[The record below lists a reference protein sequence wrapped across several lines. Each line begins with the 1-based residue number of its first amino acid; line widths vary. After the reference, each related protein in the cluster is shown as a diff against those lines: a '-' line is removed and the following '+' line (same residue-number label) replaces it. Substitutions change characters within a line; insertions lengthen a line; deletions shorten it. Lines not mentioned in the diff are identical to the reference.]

1 MNKTIFTWFFILLM
15 VAGTARL
22 KAQTAVPFP
31 TLEADPKAYEYAR
44 QEQASWQ
51 TLTELS
57 LWASGAD
64 GSATGKRQPFFE
76 GLIRGAVDELRMSP
90 ALPLY
95 PREKG
100 VFVLAFM
107 HKKFL
112 KTYAPYQVKLDTLLT
127 SGTYNCVSSAVLYM
141 ILAVS
146 VGLDVK
152 GVMTRDH
159 AFVMVNAG
167 GSLILDVETANPL
180 GFDPGTRRE
189 FHDNFHAV
197 TGFTYVPARNY
208 RDRASISQLELV
220 SLILSNRIT
229 ELESRNRFNEAVPLA
244 VNRAALLSQRRNP
257 AASSFFS
264 DPRKDLI
271 DLLLNFGN
279 SLVRAGKEE
288 EALRW
293 AGLAEAR
300 YPDEEW
306 QDFIYTVVNTRLVQM
321 LQNQRISEAQD
332 LFNANLSR
340 LSPGNA
346 AAFRIMILDADL
358 VQQSSRIRSSDNA
371 EAVLKLLD
379 EVKTTSILPAGR
391 IEELRTFVL
400 LKAAELLALEKSSL
414 EALKFIEAAI
424 TRYGKNSQLENS
436 LQVFRTNRVAELH
449 NTFVDLFN
457 HRNYEG
463 ARQFILDALKEF
475 PGNRHLSADLELV
488 EKAIKKK

>member
-1 MNKTIFTWFFILLM
+1 MNKTVFTRFFILLM
-15 VAGTARL
+15 VAGMVCL
-22 KAQTAVPFP
+22 KAQTAVSFP

-44 QEQASWQ
+44 QEQAGYSWQ

-64 GSATGKRQPFFE
+64 ASAAGKRQPFFE

-90 ALPLY
+90 SLPLY

-100 VFVLAFM
+100 AFVLAFM

-112 KTYAPYQVKLDTLLT
+112 KTYAPYQAKLDTLLT

-152 GVMTRDH
+152 GMMTRDH

-167 GSLILDVETANPL
+167 GSLILDVETSNPL

-189 FHDNFHAV
+189 FHDNFRTV
-197 TGFTYVPARNY
+197 TGFTYVPARNS

-220 SLILSNRIT
+220 SLMLTNRIT

-244 VNRAALLSQRRNP
+244 VNRVALLSQRRNP
-257 AASSFFS
+257 AASLFFS
-264 DPRKDLI
+264 DPRKDLM
-271 DLLLNFGN
+271 DVLLNFGN
-279 SLVRAGKEE
+279 SLVKAGKEE
-288 EALRW
+288 AALRW

-306 QDFIYTVVNTRLVQM
+306 QDFIYTVVNTRLVQL

-332 LFNANLSR
+332 LLNANLSR
-340 LSPGNA
+340 LSPGNI
-346 AAFRIMILDADL
+346 AAFRIMIVDADL
-358 VQQSSRIRSSDNA
+358 VQQSSRIRSSDDA

-379 EVKTTSILPAGR
+379 EVKILPAGR

-436 LQVFRTNRVAELH
+436 LQVFRTNRVVELH

-463 ARQFILDALKEF
+463 AHQFILDALKEF
-475 PGNRHLSADLELV
+475 PGNRHLSADLELI